1 MNLRNYLS
9 DGASAQ
15 TKAVLA
21 LFQNFEIHPSGR
33 EVKLF
38 KYKSPTTTDIK
49 VGRWENGREQGYI
62 FSLLSKDFSKQLNIT
77 IFEHR
82 NSDNLCAVKWEQK
95 SINSIT
101 IDTAQFGDVY
111 KTKYDVSH
119 QVKYGEILKMVE
131 WIEQQFNEFW
141 NEKLKD

>member
-21 LFQNFEIHPSGR
+21 LFQNFEILESYDT
-33 EVKLF
+33 KF
-38 KYKSPTTTDIK
+38 NKYLADIK
-49 VGRWENGREQGYI
+49 VSRWENCREQGYI

-111 KTKYDVSH
+111 KNKYDVSH

>member
-21 LFQNFEIHPSGR
+21 LFQNFEILESYDT
-33 EVKLF
+33 KF
-38 KYKSPTTTDIK
+38 NKYLADIK
-49 VGRWENGREQGYI
+49 VGRWENCREQGYI